1 MADCYSK
8 TRDLRSKLSM
18 AHTNAVFDV
27 CWTKDDT
34 HILTASGNQTIR
46 LWDIENKKGVR
57 AMTGHAGSVKSICV
71 HPSQSDTLVSGSR
84 DGCVFFWDLRI
95 QSGSLARCPKHMPVT
110 KIKDAHKGVL
120 NVKRR
125 KGYTRS
131 VTSVMYVK
139 DERLVATAGANDG
152 YIPVLEAKLNT
163 LKSGATLVKPDDREK
178 IEMAYTLKTNLWRKR
193 KRMFKDL
200 WDMITEAMPNNL
212 AEFREELGI
221 ETDED
226 AGVKTDD
233 YCNLVV
239 RKPVAKRLKR

>member
-1 MADCYSK
+1 MPTAFRQFATLFMGMGEPLNNYQAVLQAIK
-8 TRDLRSKLSM
+8 TMTGPSFSMSPSHITVSTVGVVPESYHWLSM
-18 AHTNAVFDV
+18 
-27 CWTKDDT
+27 
-34 HILTASGNQTIR
+34 
-46 LWDIENKKGVR
+46 
-57 AMTGHAGSVKSICV
+57 
-71 HPSQSDTLVSGSR
+71 
-84 DGCVFFWDLRI
+84 
-95 QSGSLARCPKHMPVT
+95 
-110 KIKDAHKGVL
+110 
-120 NVKRR
+120 
-125 KGYTRS
+125 

-212 AEFREELGI
+212 GEFREELGI

-226 AGVKTDD
+226 AGVKIDD

-239 RKPVAKRLKR
+239 RKPVAKRLNGNESSQ